1 MIRGFTRLRYS
12 LCVLSK
18 LFIFC
23 WNPGPGIWALSF
35 AMSRGLSIMAL
46 AVYGGVAGPKLLPAK
61 LLSNEVQMQR
71 ADLEDQRENRTRF
84 LLSGNLAQGR
94 RRSLDGGTGLIRIDI
109 TDGRNRLL
117 PRCFL
122 TTKPTFLMDC

>member
-23 WNPGPGIWALSF
+23 WNLGPAIWALSF

-46 AVYGGVAGPKLLPAK
+46 AVSGGVAGPKLLPAK
-61 LLSNEVQMQR
+61 LLLQMQR
-71 ADLEDQRENRTRF
+71 ADLEDQRENRSWF

-94 RRSLDGGTGLIRIDI
+94 RRNHDGGIGLIRIDTI
-109 TDGRNRLL
+109 DGRNRLL

-122 TTKPTFLMDC
+122 TTKPIFSMDC